1 MAVRAKTI
9 AVPVL
14 IALLILLCI
23 VILMVAYALWPTPTR
38 SIMAT
43 QRIPALPA
51 TIERG
56 RYLAA
61 AADCAACHTTAHGG
75 AYAGGLAIASPIG
88 TIYSTNITPDRQT
101 GIGNYTLDEFSRAVR
116 HGIGKRGDTLY
127 PAMPYPSYARI
138 SDEDIALL
146 YDYFM
151 HGVEPVHQVNAD
163 NGIPWPLSIRW
174 PLAIW
179 RKTFAPIVEPPAYAG
194 RYPDPLI
201 ARGAYLV
208 QGPGHCG
215 ACHTPRAFTLQ
226 EEALDDSSNL
236 YLSGGQKI
244 DGWFAV
250 NLRGNGAD
258 GLGGWSEDDIVATL
272 RTARNPTA
280 AVIGAAMGDVV
291 VHSTQHLTAEDQH
304 AIATYLKALSPA
316 PGRRSGF
323 AANPATARELEAGR
337 DTAAGSDIYLDNCA
351 ACHRSNGEGARGVF
365 PKIAGNSS
373 VLSADPSSM
382 IRLVLSGSALPAT
395 AAAPS
400 TLGMP
405 AFGWR
410 LSDLQVAQL
419 LTFIRGGWGNQA
431 SSVSAAQVASVRAQ
445 IGRTPRDDR
454 SRPQDLGP
462 SAAKMSPSPTG
473 DQLRR

>member
-1 MAVRAKTI
+1 MAVRAKTL
-9 AVPVL
+9 AGFLL
-14 IALLILLCI
+14 IALLTLVCA
-23 VILMVAYALWPTPTR
+23 VILMVTYALWPTPTR

-43 QRIPALPA
+43 QRVSTQPVA
-51 TIERG
+51 IERG

-61 AADCAACHTTAHGG
+61 AADCAACHTRAHGD
-75 AYAGGLAIASPIG
+75 AFAGGLAIASPIG

-116 HGIGKRGDTLY
+116 HGIGARGDTLY
-127 PAMPYPSYARI
+127 PAMPYPSYSRI

-151 HGVEPVHQVNAD
+151 HSVEPVHRVNAD

-226 EEALDDSSNL
+226 EEAMDDSSNL

-250 NLRGNGAD
+250 NLRGNSAD
-258 GLGGWSEDDIVATL
+258 GLGGWSEDDIVAIL
-272 RTARNPTA
+272 RTARTPTA

-291 VHSTQHLTAEDQH
+291 VHSTQHLAAEDQH
-304 AIATYLKALSPA
+304 AIAAYLKTLSPA
-316 PGRRSGF
+316 PGSRSGF
-323 AANPATARELEAGR
+323 AANPATARELQAGR
-337 DTAAGSDIYLDNCA
+337 DFISGSDIYLDNCA
-351 ACHRSNGEGARGVF
+351 ACHRSNGEGARGAF

-400 TLGMP
+400 ALGMP
-405 AFGWR
+405 PFGWR

-445 IGRTPRDDR
+445 IERTRRDDR
-454 SRPQDLGP
+454 SRRDQ
-462 SAAKMSPSPTG
+462 G
-473 DQLRR
+473 DQPRR

>member
-1 MAVRAKTI
+1 MAERAKTLAGPI
-9 AVPVL
+9 L
-14 IALLILLCI
+14 IALLILVCA
-23 VILMVAYALWPTPTR
+23 VMLMVAYALWPTPTR
-38 SIMAT
+38 SIMAMQRVST
-43 QRIPALPA
+43 QPA

-61 AADCAACHTTAHGG
+61 AADCAACHTTAHGD
-75 AYAGGLAIASPIG
+75 AFAGGLAIASPIG

-116 HGIGKRGDTLY
+116 HGIGTRGDTLY

-151 HGVEPVHQVNAD
+151 HGVEPVHQVNPD
-163 NGIPWPLSIRW
+163 NGIHWLLSIRW

-226 EEALDDSSNL
+226 EEAMDDSSNL

-250 NLRGNGAD
+250 NLRGNSAD
-258 GLGGWSEDDIVATL
+258 GLGGWSEDDIVAIL

-291 VHSTQHLTAEDQH
+291 VHSTQHLTAQDQH
-304 AIATYLKALSPA
+304 AIAAYMKTLSPA

-337 DTAAGSDIYLDNCA
+337 DTARGSDIYLDNCA
-351 ACHRSNGEGARGVF
+351 ACHRSNGEGARGAF

-445 IGRTPRDDR
+445 IERTPRDDR
-454 SRPQDLGP
+454 GRPPDLGP
-462 SAAKMSPSPTG
+462 SAAKIG
-473 DQLRR
+473 VRGRD